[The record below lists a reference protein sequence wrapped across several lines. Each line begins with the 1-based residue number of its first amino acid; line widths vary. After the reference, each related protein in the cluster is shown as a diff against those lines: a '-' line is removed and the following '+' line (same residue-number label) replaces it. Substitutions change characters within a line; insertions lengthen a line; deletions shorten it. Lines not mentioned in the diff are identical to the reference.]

1 MTGANHLLQSD
12 LSGSIIGA
20 FYAVYNYYGYGL
32 SESVYSGA
40 LDYELTRRGHSVDRE
55 LSVQVRYEDR
65 VVAWQ
70 RLDMVV
76 DRKVIVEIK
85 ASERLPPYAQR
96 QIFNYLRATR
106 YGVGLLLPF
115 GPRPEV
121 HRFVDHPK
129 HVAPGMGGTGLKQD
143 ESG

>member
-1 MTGANHLLQSD
+1 MTSADHLLQSD

-20 FYAVYNYYGYGL
+20 FYVVYNYFGYGL
-32 SESVYSGA
+32 AESVYAGA

-55 LSVQVRYEDR
+55 LSVQVRYEDS

-96 QIFNYLRATR
+96 QIFNYLPATR
-106 YGVGLLLPF
+106 YGVGLLLHF
-115 GPRPEV
+115 GPRQEV
-121 HRFVDHPK
+121 HRFVD
-129 HVAPGMGGTGLKQD
+129 
-143 ESG
+143 